1 MNNIYTTNEL
11 NLENDIFSKNK
22 NNYVGNIY
30 PANYKIDLSDTI
42 MEMSNIYPKN
52 LTKYTINKKD
62 YKIIRQIRSDAYSVC
77 RTKIPMEYIT
87 YSFNKFKNGFVY
99 YDYNQLIA
107 FCIWDIKEEYSLSI
121 GKIKKLHI
129 YLICGKKLDYNLVP
143 RILDD
148 VVHLCRKYNIQY
160 ITLEPA
166 NEELK
171 EYYIRCGFKKE
182 EEITS
187 GIKYLMLDVSKSR
200 IIPHTTPDTII
211 RKRINK
217 TRKCRKSRKQR
228 KDIKNKKYT
237 NTCSII

>member
-22 NNYVGNIY
+22 NNYIGNIY
-30 PANYKIDLSDTI
+30 PVNYKIDLSDTI

-62 YKIIRQIRSDAYSVC
+62 YKIIRQIRTDAYAVC

-99 YDYNQLIA
+99 YDYNKLIA

-129 YLICGKKLDYNLVP
+129 YIICGKKLDYNLVP

-148 VVHLCRKYNIQY
+148 VVYLCRKENIQY

-171 EYYIRCGFKKE
+171 EYYIRCGFE
-182 EEITS
+182 EYKDTLVGS
-187 GIKYLMLDVSKSR
+187 KYFGLDVSKSR
-200 IIPHTTPDTII
+200 IIPHTTPDTIV

-217 TRKCRKSRKQR
+217 TRKYR
-228 KDIKNKKYT
+228 KNKNK
-237 NTCSII
+237 NIIIIR

>member
-1 MNNIYTTNEL
+1 VEVECEIDEDPAIFEGSEGYVQ
-11 NLENDIFSKNK
+11 NLISKIQQQYKNPETVHIKITRRQKPDGIDKNGNLIKNK
-22 NNYVGNIY
+22 NESYGQIIRKEY
-30 PANYKIDLSDTI
+30 
-42 MEMSNIYPKN
+42 
-52 LTKYTINKKD
+52 YTIK
-62 YKIIRQIRSDAYSVC
+62 
-77 RTKIPMEYIT
+77 

-171 EYYIRCGFKKE
+171 EYYIKCGFE
-182 EEITS
+182 EYKDALDGS
-187 GIKYLMLDVSKSR
+187 KYFGLDVSKSR
-200 IIPHTTPDTII
+200 IIHHTTPDTII

-217 TRKCRKSRKQR
+217 TRKYRK
-228 KDIKNKKYT
+228 
-237 NTCSII
+237 